1 VAYDAPCDYKEEESF
16 VRKRESAYKARID
29 LADPENKIP
38 QAQRRAVPKDVH
50 GYEAMFDT
58 ISSACI
64 SDRLTRCARTTRGRI
79 RLRHRVGWV
88 ERVS

>member
-1 VAYDAPCDYKEEESF
+1 MPRSTA
-16 VRKRESAYKARID
+16 RKRRASFEKGSWRIR
-29 LADPENKIP
+29 LASTWPTPENKIP

-64 SDRLTRCARTTRGRI
+64 SDRLARCARTTRGRI
-79 RLRHRVGWV
+79 WLRHRVGWV